1 MTQISA
7 CEREPAATD
16 SAFKRGHLV
25 AALSDSRSMEMALNI
40 RMRLRLLTCPGCREN
55 AGRGACQLRGSD
67 MEIPVQTAAPSHT
80 DLLNTV
86 LEKRP
91 SQTSTRAHRRHR
103 QGLTARFLLGSRGS
117 RAVTA
122 PLTQDV
128 VPRPVRFTLV

>member
-1 MTQISA
+1 MTQIGA

-80 DLLNTV
+80 DLVNT
-86 LEKRP
+86 LSWK
-91 SQTSTRAHRRHR
+91 SGHRRPRREH
-103 QGLTARFLLGSRGS
+103 T
-117 RAVTA
+117 AVTA
-122 PLTQDV
+122 RASL
-128 VPRPVRFTLV
+128 RASCLARAAPVQ